1 MFRVNNKNTD
11 ANDIVLVFILQ
22 TYFTYFAPFS
32 SFPVDEFEQV
42 NVWKVTISNLPIA
55 KFP

>member
-22 TYFTYFAPFS
+22 TYFTYFEPFS
-32 SFPVDEFEQV
+32 NFPVDEFEQV
-42 NVWKVTISNLPIA
+42 NV
-55 KFP
+55 

>member
-1 MFRVNNKNTD
+1 MFRVNNKNTY